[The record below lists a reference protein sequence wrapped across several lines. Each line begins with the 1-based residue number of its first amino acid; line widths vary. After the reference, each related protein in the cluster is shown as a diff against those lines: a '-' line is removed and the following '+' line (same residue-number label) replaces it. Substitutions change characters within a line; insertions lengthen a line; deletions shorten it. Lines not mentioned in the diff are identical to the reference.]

1 MKQSLDYV
9 VDVPVDTLIVTAD
22 PSQPAIWT
30 NTSEIENA
38 IQQSAYVASNAML
51 NYLQKH
57 AGDIFVSEMNF
68 GFQEDAK
75 RLLAAN
81 GKVSKAQSNLNDSKS
96 AFDRAKENGTPKQI
110 AQAKLNY
117 LNAQK
122 NLYQARN
129 EMRQV
134 SSEMMSQQILYN
146 NGLIGFGIVPDG
158 ETPDSLNNTS
168 GNYQSQINQMQQTTN
183 QENDFIN
190 QVNANIN
197 QTTNNLNT
205 INAGGYPDGYKN
217 NRELAI
223 QTSMTLAAQSAEK
236 ISQHAGQKAGEIA
249 RNLANTVRGNK
260 VRNYSDAK
268 KTLDK
273 LLKNPKLSLKQ
284 ADKNAINQAITAD
297 KMKSLAKDFD
307 ALGKTFGFLDKGF
320 TAKDLYEKYQ
330 TGYVTGNWQPLMLQ
344 LESMALSGIAAAYT
358 YSFVTGI
365 SLGVAA
371 AVGITL
377 SATAAAI
384 AAAIAA
390 AVVASFFDV
399 DFAENLNNQLIP
411 KLY

>member
-197 QTTNNLNT
+197 QTTNDLNT

-217 NRELAI
+217 NRDLAI

-249 RNLANTVRGNK
+249 RNLANTVRGSK

>member
-197 QTTNNLNT
+197 QTTNDLNT

-297 KMKSLAKDFD
+297 KIKSLAKDFD

>member
-197 QTTNNLNT
+197 QTTNDLNT

>member
-1 MKQSLDYV
+1 
-9 VDVPVDTLIVTAD
+9 
-22 PSQPAIWT
+22 
-30 NTSEIENA
+30 
-38 IQQSAYVASNAML
+38 
-51 NYLQKH
+51 
-57 AGDIFVSEMNF
+57 MNF

-81 GKVSKAQSNLNDSKS
+81 GKVSKAQSNLNDAKS

-117 LNAQK
+117 LNANK

-134 SSEMMSQQILYN
+134 SSERMNQQILYN

-168 GNYQSQINQMQQTTN
+168 GNYQFQINQMQQTTN

-197 QTTNNLNT
+197 QTTNDLNT

-260 VRNYSDAK
+260 VRNYLDAK

-297 KMKSLAKDFD
+297 KMKALAKDFD
-307 ALGKTFGFLDKGF
+307 SLGKTFGLLDKGF

-344 LESMALSGIAAAYT
+344 IESMALSGIAAAYT

>member
-1 MKQSLDYV
+1 MAQSLDYV

-22 PSQPAIWT
+22 PTQPAIWT

-38 IQQSAYVASNAML
+38 VQQSAYVASNAML
-51 NYLQKH
+51 NYLQRH

-81 GKVSKAQSNLNDSKS
+81 GKVAQAQSNLNDTKT
-96 AFDRAKENGTPKQI
+96 ALDQAQENGTPQQI

-129 EMRQV
+129 EMRQA
-134 SSEMMSQQILYN
+134 SSQMMSQQILYN

-168 GNYQSQINQMQQTTN
+168 NNYQSQINQMQQATN
-183 QENDFIN
+183 QENEFIN

-197 QTTNNLNT
+197 QTTNDLNT
-205 INAGGYPDGYKN
+205 INAGGHPDGYKN

-223 QTSMTLAAQSAEK
+223 QSSMTLAAQSAEK
-236 ISQHAGQKAGEIA
+236 IAEHAGNKAGEIS
-249 RNLANTVRGNK
+249 RNLANTVRGDK
-260 VRNYSDAK
+260 VRNYTDAK

-273 LLKNPKLSLKQ
+273 LLKNPKLSLNQ
-284 ADKNAINQAITAD
+284 SDKNAINQAITAD
-297 KMKSLAKDFD
+297 KMASLSREFD
-307 ALGKTFGFLDKGF
+307 ALGKTFGLLDKGF
-320 TAKDLYEKYQ
+320 TTKDIYEKYK
-330 TGYVTGNWQPLMLQ
+330 TGYVTGDWEPLMLQ
-344 LESMALSGIAAAYT
+344 LESMVLSGIAAAYT

-365 SLGVAA
+365 SLGIA
-371 AVGITL
+371 AVVGVTL
-377 SATAAAI
+377 PATAAAI
-384 AAAIAA
+384 TAAIAA
-390 AVVASFFDV
+390 AVVASYFDV
-399 DFAENLNNQLIP
+399 DFAEKLNNQLIP
-411 KLY
+411 QLY

>member
-197 QTTNNLNT
+197 QTTNDLNT

-217 NRELAI
+217 NRDLAI

-249 RNLANTVRGNK
+249 RNLANTVRGSK

-307 ALGKTFGFLDKGF
+307 ALGKTLGFLDKGF

-344 LESMALSGIAAAYT
+344 IESMALSGIAAAYT

>member
-1 MKQSLDYV
+1 MAQSLDYV

-51 NYLQKH
+51 NYLQRH

-158 ETPDSLNNTS
+158 ETPDTLNNTS

-183 QENDFIN
+183 QENNFIN
-190 QVNANIN
+190 QINANIN
-197 QTTNNLNT
+197 QTTNDLNT

-236 ISQHAGQKAGEIA
+236 ISQHAGQKAGEIS

-260 VRNYSDAK
+260 VRNYPDAK

-297 KMKSLAKDFD
+297 KMKALAKDFD
-307 ALGKTFGFLDKGF
+307 ALGKTFGLLDKGF
-320 TAKDLYEKYQ
+320 TAKDVYEKYQ

>member
-197 QTTNNLNT
+197 QTTNDLNT

-236 ISQHAGQKAGEIA
+236 ISQNAGQKAGEIA

-268 KTLDK
+268 KTLDM
-273 LLKNPKLSLKQ
+273 LLKKPKLSLKQ

>member
-197 QTTNNLNT
+197 QTTNDLNT

-217 NRELAI
+217 NRDLAI

-344 LESMALSGIAAAYT
+344 IESMALSGIAAAYT

-377 SATAAAI
+377 SATAAA
-384 AAAIAA
+384 
-390 AVVASFFDV
+390 
-399 DFAENLNNQLIP
+399 
-411 KLY
+411 

>member
-197 QTTNNLNT
+197 QTTNDLNT

-217 NRELAI
+217 NRDLAI

-344 LESMALSGIAAAYT
+344 IESMALSGIAAAYT